1 MRGLMVD
8 EPHDDRGL
16 VHLLIGTL
24 NAELLDTV
32 VGVSDAGRVDEAEG
46 DAMDEHRVLHRIT
59 RGAVDVAD
67 DSFVFV
73 EQLIEQCAFA
83 HIGLADD
90 GHGNALFQR
99 VSRQERVGEG
109 RDAVIDMLCELDKLR
124 SVSEFELLMVAEVQL
139 QFEQRSHLQ
148 QLFAQFG

>member
-1 MRGLMVD
+1 M
-8 EPHDDRGL
+8 
-16 VHLLIGTL
+16 
-24 NAELLDTV
+24 
-32 VGVSDAGRVDEAEG
+32 SDAGRVDEAEG

-67 DSFVFV
+67 DSFVLMEQLV
-73 EQLIEQCAFA
+73 EQRALA

-90 GHGNALFQR
+90 GHGYAFFQCVAR
-99 VSRQERVGEG
+99 HEGMGEG
-109 RDAVIDMLCELDKLR
+109 RDTVIDMSCELDKLR
-124 SVSEFELLMVAEVQL
+124 PISEFELLMVAEVQL